1 VGTTQCC
8 HLVATYGKNNFKTA
22 AGNFTHKSLG
32 LERSLAF
39 NDWPEVGHRKTIRI
53 RARVPEANL
62 RR

>member
-1 VGTTQCC
+1 M
-8 HLVATYGKNNFKTA
+8 ATYGKNNFKTA